1 MKKDKIDIS
10 SLHPEGVLEK
20 FKELS
25 KKELDVFMDRDK
37 GKIKEDYQEYTN
49 CPLCGST
56 ESEYLYTINCF
67 SYVQCCNCEM
77 NFVNPRL
84 DGTKL
89 LDRHFAE
96 SHDFMF
102 ENLLMK
108 NFDYRVNTV
117 AKKKVDKLEKLNSS
131 KGKLL
136 DIGCGA
142 GDFMLAAK
150 NSGWNV
156 TGIEVNEKAYAYGA
170 NKLGLKIFKD
180 LKRDEFNDEFDVVTL
195 WGVIEHLKDPVSIMK
210 LCQQYL
216 KKDGMVVL
224 ETHNLDSLTAQY
236 QIENQESIDRILEGD
251 KHILNF
257 NVKTLSHLVE
267 MVGFDIIYVD
277 TLGLDL
283 VTILRYLKQSKSENI
298 NSAIFRHFEKF
309 ADEHQKTVDDL
320 NLGDHIRLFAKK
332 NKEL

>member
-1 MKKDKIDIS
+1 MKDKVDIAR
-10 SLHPEGVLEK
+10 LHPEGVLEK
-20 FKELS
+20 FNELSSKEL
-25 KKELDVFMDRDK
+25 EPFVDRVNCS
-37 GKIKEDYQEYTN
+37 IKEKYQEYTS
-49 CPLCGST
+49 CPLCGSS
-56 ESEYLYTINCF
+56 ESEFLYTLNCF
-67 SYVQCCNCEM
+67 SYVQCSNCEM
-77 NFVNPRL
+77 NYVNPRL
-84 DGTKL
+84 DTEKV

-108 NFDYRVNTV
+108 NFDFRVNTV
-117 AKKKVDKLEKLNSS
+117 AKKKVNKLEELTTK

-136 DIGCGA
+136 DVGCGA

-150 NSGWNV
+150 NSGWDV
-156 TGIEVNEKAYAYGA
+156 TGIEVSEKAYAYGT

-195 WGVIEHLKDPVSIMK
+195 WGVIEHLKDPVPIMK
-210 LCQQYL
+210 LCKQYL

-257 NVKTLSHLVE
+257 NVKTLRYLVE
-267 MVGFDIIYVD
+267 MLGFDIIYLD
-277 TLGLDL
+277 TLGLDV
-283 VTILRYLKQSKSENI
+283 VTILRYIKQSKSENK
-298 NSAIFRHFEKF
+298 NSAVFRHLEKF
-309 ADEHQKTVDDL
+309 ANEHQKTIDDL

-332 NKEL
+332 K